1 MKSTIL
7 NIIGILIVCLMIAR
21 TTINGVFPYIHMEYP
36 VRAIAIVV
44 ISVIVGLIGRLN
56 VKVMRSKEYTAF
68 VKVYDD
74 IDVRSLSDKEL
85 KEYADLCN
93 NGLLEAQ
100 NELYKRGL

>member
-1 MKSTIL
+1 
-7 NIIGILIVCLMIAR
+7 
-21 TTINGVFPYIHMEYP
+21 
-36 VRAIAIVV
+36 
-44 ISVIVGLIGRLN
+44 
-56 VKVMRSKEYTAF
+56 MRSKEYTAF

-74 IDVRSLSDKEL
+74 IDVRSLSDTEL